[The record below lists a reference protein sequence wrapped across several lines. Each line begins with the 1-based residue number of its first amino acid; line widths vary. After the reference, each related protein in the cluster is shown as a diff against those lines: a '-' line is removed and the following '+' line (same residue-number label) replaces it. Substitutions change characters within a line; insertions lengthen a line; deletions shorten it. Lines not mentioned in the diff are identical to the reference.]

1 MSSLDLHP
9 SLLAQL
15 SQGSLQTGQAA
26 DALVVD
32 KNLWHLTNGGAALF
46 IKSHALG
53 FIVNFDF
60 LIRQGACFEEHFG
73 GLTLWA
79 RRLGVDNDFERHI
92 AASWV
97 STKVFN
103 LASTMGFM
111 DISQRE

>member
-1 MSSLDLHP
+1 MPSLDCQL

-15 SQGSLQTGQAA
+15 SQGSLQTGQTT

-32 KNLWHLTNGGAALF
+32 KNLGHLTNGGAAF
-46 IKSHALG
+46 IIKSHALG

-79 RRLGVDNDFERHI
+79 RRLGVDNDFQAHVE
-92 AASWV
+92 
-97 STKVFN
+97 
-103 LASTMGFM
+103 
-111 DISQRE
+111 